1 MADVKMTRVEMFNA
15 IKAIPQVADNQEMVD
30 FIDKQI
36 AQLAKRKSAES
47 KTQKENKAL
56 MEVVVD
62 AMTVLDKPATAT
74 QIMKSDAYLSE
85 LSLPKVSALLKK
97 LIEDGRVERTIEKK
111 IALFSLKENKAEE
124 E

>member
-15 IKAIPQVADNQEMVD
+15 IKAIPQVAENQEMVD

-56 MEVVVD
+56 REVVVD

-97 LIEDGRVERTIEKK
+97 LIEEGRVERTIEKK
-111 IALFSLKENKAEE
+111 IALFSLVENEAEE

>member
-36 AQLAKRKSAES
+36 AQLAKRKSVES

-62 AMTVLDKPATAT
+62 AMVLLNKPATAT

-111 IALFSLKENKAEE
+111 IALFSLVENEAEE

>member
-1 MADVKMTRVEMFNA
+1 MADVKMTRVDMFNA

-56 MEVVVD
+56 MEVVFD

-97 LIEDGRVERTIEKK
+97 LIEEGRVERTIEKK
-111 IALFSLKENKAEE
+111 IALFSLVENEAEE

>member
-15 IKAIPQVADNQEMVD
+15 IKAVPQVAENQEMVD

-97 LIEDGRVERTIEKK
+97 LIEEGKVERTIEKK
-111 IALFSLKENKAEE
+111 IALFSLVENEAEE

>member
-36 AQLAKRKSAES
+36 AQLAKRKSVES

-62 AMTVLDKPATAT
+62 AMEVLNKPATAT
-74 QIMKSDAYLSE
+74 QIMKSDASLSE

-111 IALFSLKENKAEE
+111 IALFSLVENEAEE

>member
-15 IKAIPQVADNQEMVD
+15 IKAVPQVAENQEMVD

-111 IALFSLKENKAEE
+111 IALFSLVENKAEE

>member
-15 IKAIPQVADNQEMVD
+15 IKAIPQVAENQEMVD

-62 AMTVLDKPATAT
+62 AMAVLNKPATAT

-97 LIEDGRVERTIEKK
+97 LIEEGRVERTIEKK

>member
-36 AQLAKRKSAES
+36 AQVAKRKSAES

-111 IALFSLKENKAEE
+111 IALFSLVENEAEE

>member
-15 IKAIPQVADNQEMVD
+15 IKAIPQVAENQEMVD

-62 AMTVLDKPATAT
+62 AMAVLNKPATAT

-111 IALFSLKENKAEE
+111 IALFSLKENETEE

>member
-15 IKAIPQVADNQEMVD
+15 IKAIPQVAENQEMVD

-97 LIEDGRVERTIEKK
+97 LIEEGRVERTIEKK
-111 IALFSLKENKAEE
+111 IALFSLVENKAEE

>member
-1 MADVKMTRVEMFNA
+1 MADVKMTKVEMFNA
-15 IKAIPQVADNQEMVD
+15 IKAVPQVADNQEMVD

-62 AMTVLDKPATAT
+62 AMAVLNKPATAT

-97 LIEDGRVERTIEKK
+97 LIEEGRVERTIEKK
-111 IALFSLKENKAEE
+111 IALFSLVENEAEE

>member
-15 IKAIPQVADNQEMVD
+15 IKAVPQVAENQEMVD

-62 AMTVLDKPATAT
+62 AMTVLGKPATAT

-111 IALFSLKENKAEE
+111 IALFSLKENEAEE

>member
-15 IKAIPQVADNQEMVD
+15 IKAIPQVAENQEMVD

-62 AMTVLDKPATAT
+62 AMTMLDKPATAT

-97 LIEDGRVERTIEKK
+97 LIEEGRVERTIEKK
-111 IALFSLKENKAEE
+111 IALFSLVENKAEE

>member
-30 FIDKQI
+30 FIDRQI
-36 AQLAKRKSAES
+36 AQLAKRKSVES

-62 AMTVLDKPATAT
+62 AMELLNKPATAT

-111 IALFSLKENKAEE
+111 IALFSLKENEAEE

>member
-36 AQLAKRKSAES
+36 AQLAKRKSVES

-111 IALFSLKENKAEE
+111 IALFSLVENGAEE

>member
-36 AQLAKRKSAES
+36 AQLAKRKSVES

-62 AMTVLDKPATAT
+62 AMRVLDKPATAT

-111 IALFSLKENKAEE
+111 IALFSLVENEAEE

>member
-15 IKAIPQVADNQEMVD
+15 IKAIPQVAENQEMVD

-62 AMTVLDKPATAT
+62 AMAVLNKPATAT

-97 LIEDGRVERTIEKK
+97 LIEEGRVERTIEKK
-111 IALFSLKENKAEE
+111 IALFSLVENEAEE

>member
-62 AMTVLDKPATAT
+62 AMAVLNKPATAT
-74 QIMKSDAYLSE
+74 QIMKSDASLSE

-111 IALFSLKENKAEE
+111 IALFSLVENEAEE

>member
-15 IKAIPQVADNQEMVD
+15 IKAIPQVAENQEMVD

-62 AMTVLDKPATAT
+62 AMIVLDKPATAT

-97 LIEDGRVERTIEKK
+97 LIEEGRVERTIEKK
-111 IALFSLKENKAEE
+111 IALFSLKENEAEE

>member
-1 MADVKMTRVEMFNA
+1 MTDVKMTRVEMFNA
-15 IKAIPQVADNQEMVD
+15 IKAVPQVAENQEMVD

-111 IALFSLKENKAEE
+111 IALFSLVENKAEE

>member
-62 AMTVLDKPATAT
+62 AMEVLNKPATAT
-74 QIMKSDAYLSE
+74 QIMKSDASLSE
-85 LSLPKVSALLKK
+85 LSLPKVSVLLKK

-111 IALFSLKENKAEE
+111 IALFSLVENKAEE

>member
-62 AMTVLDKPATAT
+62 AMAVLNKPATAT
-74 QIMKSDAYLSE
+74 QIMKSDASLSE

-111 IALFSLKENKAEE
+111 IALFSLVENDAEE

>member
-15 IKAIPQVADNQEMVD
+15 IKAIPQVAGNQEMVD

-56 MEVVVD
+56 MEIVVD
-62 AMTVLDKPATAT
+62 AMRVLDKPATAT

-111 IALFSLKENKAEE
+111 IALFSLKENEAEE

>member
-15 IKAIPQVADNQEMVD
+15 IKAVPQVAENQEMVD

-97 LIEDGRVERTIEKK
+97 LIEEGRVERTIEKK
-111 IALFSLKENKAEE
+111 IALFSLVENEAEKE
-124 E
+124 

>member
-15 IKAIPQVADNQEMVD
+15 IKAIPQVAENQEMVD

-97 LIEDGRVERTIEKK
+97 LIENGRVERTIEKK
-111 IALFSLKENKAEE
+111 IALFSLVENEAEE

>member
-15 IKAIPQVADNQEMVD
+15 IKAIPQVAENQEMVD

-62 AMTVLDKPATAT
+62 AMAVLNKPATAT

-97 LIEDGRVERTIEKK
+97 LIEEGRVERTIEKK
-111 IALFSLKENKAEE
+111 IALFSLVENKAEE

>member
-62 AMTVLDKPATAT
+62 AMELLNKPATAT
-74 QIMKSDAYLSE
+74 QIMKSDASLSE

-111 IALFSLKENKAEE
+111 IALFSLVENEAEE

>member
-62 AMTVLDKPATAT
+62 AMAVLDKPATAT

-97 LIEDGRVERTIEKK
+97 LIENGRVERTIEKK
-111 IALFSLKENKAEE
+111 IALFSLVENEAGEE
-124 E
+124 

>member
-97 LIEDGRVERTIEKK
+97 LIEEGRVERTIEKK
-111 IALFSLKENKAEE
+111 IALFSLVENETEE

>member
-15 IKAIPQVADNQEMVD
+15 IKAIPQVAENQEMVD

-111 IALFSLKENKAEE
+111 IALFSLKENEAEE

>member
-47 KTQKENKAL
+47 KTQKENKTL

-62 AMTVLDKPATAT
+62 AMEVLNKPATAT
-74 QIMKSDAYLSE
+74 QIMKSDASLSE

-111 IALFSLKENKAEE
+111 IALFSLVENEAEE

>member
-15 IKAIPQVADNQEMVD
+15 IKAVPQVAENQEMVD

-62 AMTVLDKPATAT
+62 AMAVLNKPATAT

-111 IALFSLKENKAEE
+111 IALFSLKENEAEE

>member
-56 MEVVVD
+56 MEIVVD
-62 AMTVLDKPATAT
+62 AMVVLNKPATAT

-97 LIEDGRVERTIEKK
+97 LIEDGRVVRTIEKK

>member
-15 IKAIPQVADNQEMVD
+15 IKAVPQVADNQEMVD

-97 LIEDGRVERTIEKK
+97 LIEDGRVKRTIEKK
-111 IALFSLKENKAEE
+111 IALFSLVENEAEE

>member
-15 IKAIPQVADNQEMVD
+15 IKAVPQVADNQEMVD

-62 AMTVLDKPATAT
+62 AMAVLNKPATAT

-97 LIEDGRVERTIEKK
+97 LIEEGRVERTIEKK
-111 IALFSLKENKAEE
+111 IALFSLVENEAEE

>member
-1 MADVKMTRVEMFNA
+1 MANVKMTRVEMLNA
-15 IKAIPQVADNQEMVD
+15 IKEVPQVAENQEMVD

-62 AMTVLDKPATAT
+62 AMAVLNKPATAT

-97 LIEDGRVERTIEKK
+97 LIEEGRVERTIEKK
-111 IALFSLKENKAEE
+111 IALFSLVENEA
-124 E
+124 

>member
-15 IKAIPQVADNQEMVD
+15 IKAVPQVAENQEMVD

-62 AMTVLDKPATAT
+62 PMTVLNQPATAT

-111 IALFSLKENKAEE
+111 IALFSLVENEAEE

>member
-15 IKAIPQVADNQEMVD
+15 IKAVPQVAENQEMVD

-62 AMTVLDKPATAT
+62 AMAMLNKPATAT

-97 LIEDGRVERTIEKK
+97 LIEEGRVERTIEKK
-111 IALFSLKENKAEE
+111 IALFSLVENETEE

>member
-62 AMTVLDKPATAT
+62 AMEVLNKPATAT
-74 QIMKSDAYLSE
+74 QIMKSDTSLSE

-111 IALFSLKENKAEE
+111 IALFSLVENKAEE

>member
-15 IKAIPQVADNQEMVD
+15 IKAIPQVAENQEMVD

-97 LIEDGRVERTIEKK
+97 LIEEDRVERTIEKK
-111 IALFSLKENKAEE
+111 IALFSLVENEAEE